1 MGFVIFII
9 AAIFIAV
16 RVIKNAEN
24 AQPPAKPGAQPNAA
38 QARNTGEMKP
48 YPHPGYP
55 KPPAQRQQKAAQNP
69 KKAASAQVKAQL
81 KAQEM
86 STHEGECIESEPE
99 HCAVK
104 HSPDSVYATEISD
117 EPKIDFSREQLVNGI
132 IMAELLSKPK
142 CFENQ
147 KF

>member
-1 MGFVIFII
+1 MGFVVFII

-24 AQPPAKPGAQPNAA
+24 AQPPAKPGTQPNAA
-38 QARNTGEMKP
+38 QTRNTGEMKP

-55 KPPAQRQQKAAQNP
+55 KPPAQRQQKGAQSP
-69 KKAASAQVKAQL
+69 KKAAPVQVKV
-81 KAQEM
+81 QEM

-142 CFENQ
+142 CFENN

>member
-1 MGFVIFII
+1 MQNKGFVKVF
-9 AAIFIAV
+9 AV
-16 RVIKNAEN
+16 LLTLVCVFYLSFSFVTRYH
-24 AQPPAKPGAQPNAA
+24 
-38 QARNTGEMKP
+38 MD
-48 YPHPGYP
+48 
-55 KPPAQRQQKAAQNP
+55 KAAQDP
-69 KKAASAQVKAQL
+69 KKAASVQVKAQV

-117 EPKIDFSREQLVNGI
+117 KPKIDFSREQLVNGI

>member
-1 MGFVIFII
+1 MGVVIFII

-38 QARNTGEMKP
+38 QVRNAGEMKP

-55 KPPAQRQQKAAQNP
+55 KPPAQRQPKAAQDP
-69 KKAASAQVKAQL
+69 KKAASAHVKV
-81 KAQEM
+81 QEM

-117 EPKIDFSREQLVNGI
+117 KPKIDFSREQLVNGI